1 MNYSGLTLGE
11 FLENEEFQN
20 YEVLCGRKGLSRIVN
35 SATVMD
41 AVDIENWLRGGE
53 IVMTSGYIWKD
64 NPKAFLKMIESI
76 NNAGATALFIK
87 LGRFIDE
94 LIPEAYE
101 LAEKLNFPIIK
112 MPVNELF
119 LGVIEPVLTRI
130 IDYQA
135 IELRHSQ
142 EIHNSFIDIVTKGG
156 GINKIIDTLS
166 ILCEKDIAF
175 YDAVLD
181 NIFANVIL
189 ENKEEL
195 KKNYRKIYEYHS
207 VSMDG
212 KFLGSIIN
220 LSKEPFTQY
229 DIMAVE
235 HASTVLNLVQ
245 QKTISNVQ
253 IETKYKTN
261 FVQDLTICNI
271 KTREEVLQRGSVF
284 GWDLTKEG
292 YTCVIIDID
301 DFKKEYLKINSI
313 TDSKKLNISI
323 EHIFE
328 MSQGMITEYYRDAM
342 FTYLSDSLTA
352 IIPNENREEDYC
364 VLKTLLNKIRSR
376 IQKETQFTATISI
389 GCYQSD
395 IMDIWKSYRQA
406 QKCIKISRRIFER
419 NHLISFRELGIYLF
433 LDSLQQTEDSRALS
447 QQKLADLISYDEEHN
462 SQLMETLVEI
472 VNHNWNLKLTSECM
486 FLHYNTIKKRFFKI
500 QELLQT
506 DLNNTSE
513 KLIIEL
519 IIRLRDIDSI

>member
-1 MNYSGLTLGE
+1 MGNTINDKKRRENSMNYSGLTLGE

-64 NPKAFLKMIESI
+64 NSKAFLKMIESI

-87 LGRFIDE
+87 LGRFIDN
-94 LIPEAYE
+94 LSPETYA

-195 KKNYRKIYEYHS
+195 KKNYRKMYIT
-207 VSMDG
+207 
-212 KFLGSIIN
+212 
-220 LSKEPFTQY
+220 LSAWTE
-229 DIMAVE
+229 
-235 HASTVLNLVQ
+235 
-245 QKTISNVQ
+245 
-253 IETKYKTN
+253 N
-261 FVQDLTICNI
+261 FW
-271 KTREEVLQRGSVF
+271 EVLS
-284 GWDLTKEG
+284 T
-292 YTCVIIDID
+292 
-301 DFKKEYLKINSI
+301 
-313 TDSKKLNISI
+313 
-323 EHIFE
+323 
-328 MSQGMITEYYRDAM
+328 
-342 FTYLSDSLTA
+342 
-352 IIPNENREEDYC
+352 
-364 VLKTLLNKIRSR
+364 
-376 IQKETQFTATISI
+376 
-389 GCYQSD
+389 
-395 IMDIWKSYRQA
+395 
-406 QKCIKISRRIFER
+406 
-419 NHLISFRELGIYLF
+419 
-433 LDSLQQTEDSRALS
+433 
-447 QQKLADLISYDEEHN
+447 
-462 SQLMETLVEI
+462 
-472 VNHNWNLKLTSECM
+472 
-486 FLHYNTIKKRFFKI
+486 
-500 QELLQT
+500 
-506 DLNNTSE
+506 
-513 KLIIEL
+513 
-519 IIRLRDIDSI
+519 

>member
-1 MNYSGLTLGE
+1 
-11 FLENEEFQN
+11 
-20 YEVLCGRKGLSRIVN
+20 
-35 SATVMD
+35 
-41 AVDIENWLRGGE
+41 
-53 IVMTSGYIWKD
+53 MTSGYIWKD

-87 LGRFIDE
+87 LGRFIDN
-94 LIPEAYE
+94 LSPETYE
-101 LAEKLNFPIIK
+101 LAEKMNFPIIK

-195 KKNYRKIYEYHS
+195 KKNYRKMYEYHS

-253 IETKYKTN
+253 IETN
-261 FVQDLTICNI
+261 
-271 KTREEVLQRGSVF
+271 TRQIL
-284 GWDLTKEG
+284 
-292 YTCVIIDID
+292 C
-301 DFKKEYLKINSI
+301 KI
-313 TDSKKLNISI
+313 
-323 EHIFE
+323 
-328 MSQGMITEYYRDAM
+328 
-342 FTYLSDSLTA
+342 
-352 IIPNENREEDYC
+352 
-364 VLKTLLNKIRSR
+364 
-376 IQKETQFTATISI
+376 
-389 GCYQSD
+389 
-395 IMDIWKSYRQA
+395 
-406 QKCIKISRRIFER
+406 
-419 NHLISFRELGIYLF
+419 
-433 LDSLQQTEDSRALS
+433 
-447 QQKLADLISYDEEHN
+447 
-462 SQLMETLVEI
+462 
-472 VNHNWNLKLTSECM
+472 
-486 FLHYNTIKKRFFKI
+486 
-500 QELLQT
+500 
-506 DLNNTSE
+506 
-513 KLIIEL
+513 
-519 IIRLRDIDSI
+519 